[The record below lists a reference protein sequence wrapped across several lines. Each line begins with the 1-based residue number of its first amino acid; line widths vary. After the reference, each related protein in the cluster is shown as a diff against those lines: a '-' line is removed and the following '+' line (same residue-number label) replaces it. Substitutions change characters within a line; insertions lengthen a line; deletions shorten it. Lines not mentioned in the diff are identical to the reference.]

1 MSIAAR
7 LERLPLSSFHY
18 KLLLICGLGWLF
30 DAMDVGL
37 ISFVLPAIAQ
47 DWQLDAAQLGALGSI
62 GMAGLG
68 LGAVLG
74 GILGDLWGRKRVFT
88 CTLVVYGVATFLAGL
103 STNYAV
109 LMFTRFVIGLG
120 LGAEIPVAFTLAS
133 EFSPAAHR
141 GRMTVLLESF
151 WALGWIAAAL
161 VGYLAVPSW
170 GWRAAFFIGALP
182 ALYAAVLRRAL
193 PESPSY
199 LEKVGRTF
207 EAEAIVSNVEKACG
221 ISPGPAAANLPSPNG
236 AGVNRH
242 VTRAKLSDLWSPRY
256 LRRTLCLWILW
267 FGINVAYYG
276 IVTWLPTLM
285 VGKGFTII
293 KSFEYVL
300 LMTMAQIPGYF
311 SAAYLVEVIGRKAT
325 LSVYLLMSGLGAYMF
340 AQSATVHQ
348 VILWGSVIYFF
359 MLGSWGV
366 LYAYTPEMYPAAVRA
381 TGSGWASFCGRIG
394 AVLAPYAVGAVLS
407 SLGQATAYPVIFALI
422 AAVCLVTSLAM
433 IILGIET
440 KGKTWEELARL

>member
-1 MSIAAR
+1 MSISAR
-7 LERLPLSSFHY
+7 LEGLPLGSFHY
-18 KLLLICGLGWLF
+18 RLLLICGLGWMF

-37 ISFVLPAIAQ
+37 ISFVLPAVAQ

-68 LGAVLG
+68 VGAVLG
-74 GILGDLWGRKRVFT
+74 GMLGDLWGRKRVFT
-88 CTLVVYGVATFLAGL
+88 YTLVVYGVATFLAGL
-103 STNYAV
+103 ATDYAT
-109 LMFTRFVIGLG
+109 LMFTRFIIGLG

-170 GWRAAFFIGALP
+170 GWRAAFFMGALP

-199 LEKVGRTF
+199 LEKVGRLS
-207 EAEAIVSNVEKACG
+207 EAEAIVSSIERDCG
-221 ISPGPAAANLPSPNG
+221 VAPAPATTTSPAPGQAEANRR
-236 AGVNRH
+236 AI
-242 VTRAKLSDLWSPRY
+242 RAKLSDLWSPRY
-256 LRRTLCLWILW
+256 IRRTLCLWILW

-285 VGKGFTII
+285 VGRGFTII

-325 LSVYLLMSGLGAYMF
+325 LSLYLLMSGIGAYMF
-340 AQSATVHQ
+340 AQ
-348 VILWGSVIYFF
+348 
-359 MLGSWGV
+359 
-366 LYAYTPEMYPAAVRA
+366 
-381 TGSGWASFCGRIG
+381 
-394 AVLAPYAVGAVLS
+394 
-407 SLGQATAYPVIFALI
+407 
-422 AAVCLVTSLAM
+422 
-433 IILGIET
+433 
-440 KGKTWEELARL
+440 